1 MKREGKE
8 DKDGNRKVA
17 GPPVDA
23 HLQPP
28 ADRVAIQHDAQEP
41 ARRKHPR
48 DTLLRSASKASSS
61 AWLVFSPPVCRRP
74 PVDRAHAAPVRP
86 TELARPLRQLP
97 LDLPLPLLRRP
108 DYDGGLLR
116 KRLARRGGRLLR
128 RVLLRSAHLPLLP
141 QNRSTVTAVL
151 STRHLARYSPNGL
164 RHATRQGAG
173 GRLDRPR

>member
-1 MKREGKE
+1 MKRVGKE

-74 PVDRAHAAPVRP
+74 PVDRAHAAPVRLIVA
-86 TELARPLRQLP
+86 TASSN
-97 LDLPLPLLRRP
+97 
-108 DYDGGLLR
+108 G
-116 KRLARRGGRLLR
+116 KR
-128 RVLLRSAHLPLLP
+128 RVPESNRNTSVERPAAAWAERTKCEVSA
-141 QNRSTVTAVL
+141 R
-151 STRHLARYSPNGL
+151 G
-164 RHATRQGAG
+164 
-173 GRLDRPR
+173 

>member
-74 PVDRAHAAPVRP
+74 PVDRAHAAPVR
-86 TELARPLRQLP
+86 
-97 LDLPLPLLRRP
+97 LRRTQCAVEP
-108 DYDGGLLR
+108 ADRGVPVGQ
-116 KRLARRGGRLLR
+116 LALV
-128 RVLLRSAHLPLLP
+128 VLACEHKK
-141 QNRSTVTAVL
+141 QK
-151 STRHLARYSPNGL
+151 HF
-164 RHATRQGAG
+164 
-173 GRLDRPR
+173 

>member
-41 ARRKHPR
+41 ARRKHAR
-48 DTLLRSASKASSS
+48 DTLLRSSSKASSS

-74 PVDRAHAAPVRP
+74 PVDRAHAAPVRLIVA
-86 TELARPLRQLP
+86 TASSN
-97 LDLPLPLLRRP
+97 
-108 DYDGGLLR
+108 G
-116 KRLARRGGRLLR
+116 KR
-128 RVLLRSAHLPLLP
+128 RVPES
-141 QNRSTVTAVL
+141 NRNTSVE
-151 STRHLARYSPNGL
+151 
-164 RHATRQGAG
+164 
-173 GRLDRPR
+173 RPAAAWA